1 MRVTGGGARNGPET
15 PNSLLKKP
23 CFEKTTFDFVGVS
36 LDFSR
41 GNEYFNRLLSGTN
54 SPLVMKYSGSATNLL
69 ELEAVFPDGLVKAKL
84 KRIERSQ
91 FLLVNR
97 GFHWISEY
105 PFNR

>member
-1 MRVTGGGARNGPET
+1 ME
-15 PNSLLKKP
+15 LKP
-23 CFEKTTFDFVGVS
+23 
-36 LDFSR
+36 
-41 GNEYFNRLLSGTN
+41 LSGTN
-54 SPLVMKYSGSATNLL
+54 SPLVVKYRDSATNLL